1 MPLPPAARSGSNQPG
16 TRSAVTLIE
25 VLLALALLVWV
36 IVSPVTFLMSAGFL
50 VATSL
55 WSFLCIRAPQATV
68 SGTVLIM
75 LAFALI
81 APLPGYLVQNR
92 EAARRNMS
100 RDISRKLGL
109 AIQDRMINSPQKPVP
124 SSSESPP

>member
-1 MPLPPAARSGSNQPG
+1 MPLHPAARLGSNQPG
-16 TRSAVTLIE
+16 KRSAVTLIE
-25 VLLALALLVWV
+25 VFLALALLVWV
-36 IVSPVTFLMSAGFL
+36 VISPVTFLMSAGVL
-50 VATSL
+50 VATFV

-68 SGTVLIM
+68 SGTILLL

-109 AIQDRMINSPQKPVP
+109 AIQDRMINSPQKPVRSP
-124 SSSESPP
+124 DESRP